1 MTQTQ
6 GLDLNEE
13 VKEAVNRLESKLE
26 YEYKG
31 RLDQVDRRV
40 IDEHIKKVLEE
51 LFSFSRRGEDKKMT
65 IKTLLEAEV
74 HNRIL
79 ENERENPGVTVIEKK
94 DDTTPIL
101 IMLAGA
107 LLVANYM
114 NTPGSG
120 KLGKRKSRRRS
131 KSRRRRNK
139 KKKGTKRRRSRK
151 N

>member
-26 YEYKG
+26 SEYKG

-51 LFSFSRRGEDKKMT
+51 LFSFKTRHDDKKMT

-101 IMLAGA
+101 ILLAGV
-107 LLVANYM
+107 LLVANYI
-114 NTPGSG
+114 NTPVSG
-120 KLGKRKSRRRS
+120 KLGKR

>member
-101 IMLAGA
+101 ILLAGV
-107 LLVANYM
+107 LLVANYI
-114 NTPGSG
+114 NTPVSG
-120 KLGKRKSRRRS
+120 KLGKR

>member
-94 DDTTPIL
+94 DYTTPIL
-101 IMLAGA
+101 ILLAGV
-107 LLVANYM
+107 LLVANYI
-114 NTPGSG
+114 NTPVSG
-120 KLGKRKSRRRS
+120 KLGKR